1 MAKTISFRI
10 PKTHHEVRF
19 SIELAAIFAT
29 FALCVVSFAKI
40 ANEVVERESIHFD
53 LPILHWVHS
62 LASPALDR
70 IVPIMTDIGGPIG
83 GALLA
88 GIVTV
93 IFWLKGK
100 KREAYVLAFS
110 SAGAAILNVLLKVT
124 FMRAR
129 PDEWTRLV
137 TENSYS
143 FPSGH
148 AMASAA
154 LGFALVAVLW
164 RTKYRWDAM
173 IGATIYVL
181 LIGFTRLYLG
191 VHYPS
196 DILAGWLLSAAWTSL
211 VVVMMYRRLSRR
223 NDLTN

>member
-1 MAKTISFRI
+1 MAKTFSFRI
-10 PKTHHEVRF
+10 PKTQHEVRF
-19 SIELAAIFAT
+19 SIELAAIFVI

-40 ANEVVERESIHFD
+40 ANEVVERESIRFD
-53 LPILHWVHS
+53 LTILHWVHS
-62 LASPALDR
+62 FASPVLDR
-70 IVPIMTDIGGPIG
+70 IVPIITDIGGPIG
-83 GALLA
+83 GVLLA

-93 IFWLKGK
+93 LFWLKGK

-110 SAGAAILNVLLKVT
+110 SAGAAILNVLLKAT

-148 AMASAA
+148 AMASTA

-164 RTKYRWDAM
+164 RTKYRWAAV

-191 VHYPS
+191 VHYPT
-196 DILAGWLLSAAWTSL
+196 DILAGWLVSAAWTSL
-211 VVVMMYRRLSRR
+211 VVVMMYRRLSRQ

>member
-1 MAKTISFRI
+1 
-10 PKTHHEVRF
+10 
-19 SIELAAIFAT
+19 
-29 FALCVVSFAKI
+29 
-40 ANEVVERESIHFD
+40 
-53 LPILHWVHS
+53 
-62 LASPALDR
+62 
-70 IVPIMTDIGGPIG
+70 MTDIGGPIG
-83 GALLA
+83 GVLLA

-137 TENSYS
+137 TESSYS